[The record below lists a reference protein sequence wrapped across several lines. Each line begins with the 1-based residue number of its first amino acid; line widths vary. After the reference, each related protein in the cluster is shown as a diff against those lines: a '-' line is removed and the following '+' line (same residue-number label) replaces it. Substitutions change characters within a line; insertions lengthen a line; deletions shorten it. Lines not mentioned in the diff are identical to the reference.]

1 MTVVRPGG
9 ALLTVTAMV
18 RAATLKLP
26 PRLAEC
32 LAALSLMCA
41 APQVD
46 GDA

>member
-9 ALLTVTAMV
+9 TLLTVTATA

-26 PRLAEC
+26 PRLAGC
-32 LAALSLMCA
+32 LAALFLMCA

-46 GDA
+46 GNA